1 MEPLEIEPVSVA
13 VEATTTIPAPPGID
27 IFSLIWSLFGNSEG
41 TASFLS
47 PNGFLSFFDI
57 LLTIF
62 AFLGFIVSGLMLAL
76 YAYASTKRWQYY
88 AKGDKDL
95 RDEEALYDEM
105 YRGTKK
111 STRLDD
117 VLLHITSSNPNDWK
131 LAIIEA
137 DIILDEALKQYG
149 YAGNSLGER
158 LKSISTTQ
166 LSTLNEAWEAHKVRN
181 RIAHEGADF
190 VLTKRIA
197 EDTIN
202 RYRRVFNELGV

>member
-13 VEATTTIPAPPGID
+13 VEATTTVPAPPGVD
-27 IFSLIWSLFGNSEG
+27 IFSLIWNIFGNSEG

-47 PNGFLSFFDI
+47 GNGFLSFFDV
-57 LLTIF
+57 LWTIF
-62 AFLGFIVSGLMLAL
+62 AFLAFIISGLMLAL

-88 AKGDKDL
+88 AQSDREL
-95 RDEEALYDEM
+95 RQEEALYDEM
-105 YRGTKK
+105 YRGVK
-111 STRLDD
+111 SSNRLDD
-117 VLLHITSSNPNDWK
+117 VLAHIASPNPNDWK

-137 DIILDEALKQYG
+137 DVILDEALKQIG
-149 YAGNSLGER
+149 YSGGSLGER

-197 EDTIN
+197 EETIN

>member
-13 VEATTTIPAPPGID
+13 VEATTTVPAPPGVD
-27 IFSLIWSLFGNSEG
+27 IFSLIWNIFGNSEG

-47 PNGFLSFFDI
+47 GNGFLSFFDV
-57 LLTIF
+57 LWTIF
-62 AFLGFIVSGLMLAL
+62 AFLAFIISGLMLAL

-88 AKGDKDL
+88 AQSDREL
-95 RDEEALYDEM
+95 RQEEALYDEM
-105 YRGTKK
+105 YRGVK
-111 STRLDD
+111 SSNRFDD
-117 VLLHITSSNPNDWK
+117 VLTHIASPNPNDWK

-137 DIILDEALKQYG
+137 DVILDEALKQIG
-149 YAGNSLGER
+149 YAGGSLGER

-197 EDTIN
+197 EETIN

>member
-13 VEATTTIPAPPGID
+13 VEATTTVPAPPGVD
-27 IFSLIWSLFGNSEG
+27 IFSLIWNIFGNSEG

-47 PNGFLSFFDI
+47 GNGFLSFFDV
-57 LLTIF
+57 LWTIF
-62 AFLGFIVSGLMLAL
+62 AFLAFIISGLMLAL

-88 AKGDKDL
+88 AQSDREL
-95 RDEEALYDEM
+95 RQEEALYDEM
-105 YRGTKK
+105 YRGVK
-111 STRLDD
+111 SSNRLDD
-117 VLLHITSSNPNDWK
+117 VLTHIASPNPNDWK

-137 DIILDEALKQYG
+137 DVILDEALKQIG
-149 YAGNSLGER
+149 YAGGSLGER

-197 EDTIN
+197 EETIN